1 MMGIE
6 EQKMEKLVE
15 VLEKR
20 DEVSIAYLFGSTA
33 RGDKGPLGDFDI
45 GVLLKE
51 PLKGYDDLNFQLEL
65 IDELVSALRTDRV
78 DLVIMNRAPLSL
90 NYSIIRD
97 GILLKDSEEERVRF
111 EGRIMS
117 EYLDR
122 RYHNDRHT
130 RLALRMM
137 AREGLK

>member
-1 MMGIE
+1 MMDIE
-6 EQKMEKLVE
+6 NQKMEKLVE
-15 VLEKR
+15 ILGKR

-33 RGDKGPLGDFDI
+33 RGDKGTLGDFDI

-51 PLKGYDDLNFQLEL
+51 TLKGYDELSFQLEL

-90 NYSIIRD
+90 NYNIIRD
-97 GILLKDSEEERVRF
+97 GIVLKDSEEERVRF
-111 EGRIMS
+111 EGRVMS

>member
-1 MMGIE
+1 MRSESHTSLAPLQG
-6 EQKMEKLVE
+6 
-15 VLEKR
+15 
-20 DEVSIAYLFGSTA
+20 
-33 RGDKGPLGDFDI
+33 GDKRALGDFDI
-45 GVLLKE
+45 GVLLRE
-51 PLKGYDDLNFQLEL
+51 MKGYDDLNFQLEL

-78 DLVIMNRAPLSL
+78 DPVIMNRAPLSL

-97 GILLKDSEEERVRF
+97 GIVLKDSEVERVRF

-117 EYLDR
+117 DYLDR

-130 RLALRMM
+130 RLALRMT

>member
-1 MMGIE
+1 MDIE
-6 EQKMEKLVE
+6 NQKMEKLVE
-15 VLEKR
+15 ILGKR

-33 RGDKGPLGDFDI
+33 RGDKGTLGDFDI

-51 PLKGYDDLNFQLEL
+51 TLKGYDELSFQLEL

-90 NYSIIRD
+90 NYNIIRD
-97 GILLKDSEEERVRF
+97 GIVLKDSEEERVRF
-111 EGRIMS
+111 EGRVMS